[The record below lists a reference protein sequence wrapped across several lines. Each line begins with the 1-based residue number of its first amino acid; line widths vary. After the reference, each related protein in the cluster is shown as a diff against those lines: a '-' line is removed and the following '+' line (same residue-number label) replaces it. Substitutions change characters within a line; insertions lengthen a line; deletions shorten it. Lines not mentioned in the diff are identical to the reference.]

1 MRLLFNRLPKSA
13 FQHFPSKSHYPRTAS
28 SGCFRLLA
36 PGDPAFG
43 CFPNICSSAF
53 PSPDPVRL
61 FPARHASSNHVP
73 TTAFGSFRLPEVS
86 GSAPLG
92 FFRPSLGLI
101 LSIRLFPLPFGRAVG
116 LGKKKSLLPV
126 TRPPPPSSP
135 SHLALPPFSISR
147 LLRATPPFCVNF

>member
-28 SGCFRLLA
+28 FGCFRLLA

-92 FFRPSLGLI
+92 FFPPFPRAHSLHSA
-101 LSIRLFPLPFGRAVG
+101 LSAALRESG